1 MGAGARNRA
10 GLAHRRSGRADAAD
24 DHRRGQ
30 RGVHLCR
37 WLPRG
42 PPRAEAAVRAADAV
56 HAGDDRL
63 RDRGQPVHALP
74 VLGGHQRPVV
84 PARGLRARTGGH
96 HHELA
101 DEWRQALRRPTDE
114 IVTWPKWA
122 FGSFRAPGAGVAT
135 TPTEPTNPLRV
146 FNGMQAF
153 QNEGE
158 RISTRPCGGGRS
170 NCPADPIYHLAEV
183 HGRQLPSSEISAA
196 STQRQP
202 ANCWSS
208 VVEVWCET
216 A

>member
-1 MGAGARNRA
+1 MWSSYC
-10 GLAHRRSGRADAAD
+10 RSTRSAT
-24 DHRRGQ
+24 RVR
-30 RGVHLCR
+30 
-37 WLPRG
+37 
-42 PPRAEAAVRAADAV
+42 PPN
-56 HAGDDRL
+56 
-63 RDRGQPVHALP
+63 
-74 VLGGHQRPVV
+74 
-84 PARGLRARTGGH
+84 H

-146 FNGMQAF
+146 FNAMQAF